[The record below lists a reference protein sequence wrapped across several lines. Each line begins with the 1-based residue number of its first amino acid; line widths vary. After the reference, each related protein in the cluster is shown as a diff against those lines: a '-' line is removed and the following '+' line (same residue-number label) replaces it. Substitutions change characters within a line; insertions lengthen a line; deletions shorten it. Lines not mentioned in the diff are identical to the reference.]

1 MPLTKQQIRTFKQIK
16 SRTNCTDFQYSI
28 VQNNTE
34 LFFDF
39 IHHFKN
45 KIDLNQILSYHSKK
59 TLVQQAYVS
68 SKTSFNKS
76 TDIFDFLYNH
86 AEVDIYKESKEGDNL
101 LTLAAYYKDLLNFE
115 RFEKDGFKETSEKQV
130 IVESYRSLPI
140 LGTNV
145 DFSMLKRTLQNS
157 NYKFTTSNRWLM
169 NGLIEYYYKNKEPTD
184 VKDIILDLSL
194 RSKFYFNYGDY
205 YESGYYGSSIASN
218 YFDKIIEKDD
228 VNFFKE
234 LINRKELLKILK
246 NKDFDPLHLPIY
258 KIIKS
263 DSQNI
268 FKYYLENNLL
278 SDIKIK
284 EKHNEILSLLITK
297 PFGQSKISFNKQYA
311 NLLINKMSLDVFYS
325 GLTNSMKDRSF
336 IEELFYTD
344 DDIISEVT
352 NFIKKSPNFSINTD
366 NCFNLLYHYSYLS
379 KNNEHFFSIYEH
391 YDFNK
396 LDKDKAE
403 ILFEKIINN
412 NDSIAKDNIQY
423 IDNIIFSLINKTQID
438 ILPKKD
444 KPSYIDIVLNNK
456 ELYFIHDSFLA
467 IYEKKLL
474 QNKLNDSEILNNKNR
489 NRI

>member
-1 MPLTKQQIRTFKQIK
+1 MPLTKQQIRTFNKIK

-39 IHHFKN
+39 INHFKN
-45 KIDLNQILSYHSKK
+45 KIDLNQILLSHTKK

-86 AEVDIYKESKEGDNL
+86 SEVDIYKESKDGDNL
-101 LTLAAYYKDLLNFE
+101 LTLAAYHKDLLNFE

-130 IVESYRSLPI
+130 IVESYRHLPI
-140 LGTNV
+140 LGKNV

-169 NGLIEYYYKNKEPTD
+169 NGMIEYYYKNKEPSD
-184 VKDIILDLSL
+184 IKEIILDLSL
-194 RSKFYFNYGDY
+194 RSKYYFNYGDY
-205 YESGYYGSSIASN
+205 YESSVASN
-218 YFDKIIEKDD
+218 YFDQIIEKDD
-228 VNFFKE
+228 VSFFQE
-234 LINRKELLKILK
+234 LINRKDLLKVLK
-246 NKDFDPLHLPIY
+246 NKDFEPLHFPIY

-278 SDIKIK
+278 SEIKIK
-284 EKHNEILSLLITK
+284 EKHNEILSLLIRK
-297 PFGQSKISFNKQYA
+297 PFGQSKINFNEQYA
-311 NLLINKMSLDVFYS
+311 NLLINEMLLDIFYS
-325 GLTNSMKDRSF
+325 GPTNSMKDRSF
-336 IEELFYTD
+336 IQELFFTD

-352 NFIKKSPNFSINTD
+352 SFFKKSPIFAINTD
-366 NCFNLLYHYSYLS
+366 NCFNLLYNYSYLS
-379 KNNEHFFSIYEH
+379 KNKEHFFSIYEH

-396 LDKDKAE
+396 LDKDKAKN
-403 ILFEKIINN
+403 LFEKIINN
-412 NDSIAKDNIQY
+412 NTSIAKDNIQY
-423 IDNIIFSLINKTQID
+423 IDTIIFDLINKTQID

-474 QNKLNDSEILNNKNR
+474 QNKLNNSDILNNKNR